1 MTQQQQLCLRV
12 CSDFDY
18 KQLEFFVL
26 RQMRENF
33 RNDQRRPSVQ
43 ILRFHDCISTV
54 KAFVCK
60 VTKTYNMDS
69 HPIHRLLEKHNWTA
83 AGFRHWDK

>member
-33 RNDQRRPSVQ
+33 RNDQRVRVFKYYDFTIASQ
-43 ILRFHDCISTV
+43 LL
-54 KAFVCK
+54 K
-60 VTKTYNMDS
+60 
-69 HPIHRLLEKHNWTA
+69 RLFAK
-83 AGFRHWDK
+83 